1 MVLLS
6 DPSILFQKMFEWS
19 TFQKESLQNA
29 GNEIS
34 FQRCSTLNLEE
45 QQTYL

>member
-6 DPSILFQKMFEWS
+6 DPLIFFQRMLEWV
-19 TFQKESLQNA
+19 TFQEELLQNA

-34 FQRCSTLNLEE
+34 FQRCSTPI
-45 QQTYL
+45 

>member
-6 DPSILFQKMFEWS
+6 DPLIFFQRMFEWS
-19 TFQKESLQNA
+19 TFQKESLQNV

-34 FQRCSTLNLEE
+34 SPRRSTLNLEE
-45 QQTYL
+45 QQPYL